1 MDRNTEDVEAEAVEA
16 LLLQGEV
23 LHPELS
29 ENLLKA
35 IGNQLIQLESAQA
48 ERHHLNLS
56 IHAGRRLLEGAS
68 INQLALAG

>member
-1 MDRNTEDVEAEAVEA
+1 MDRDTQDLEAEAVEA

-35 IGNQLIQLESAQA
+35 IGGQLIQLESAHA

-56 IHAGRRLLEGAS
+56 IKAGRILLTGAGS
-68 INQLALAG
+68 NELALAG